1 MCRLRRESSKA
12 MFACSELLELS
23 DAFIDD
29 ELFPQA
35 RAWAVYHLR
44 NCDYCARLVEKKA
57 GLKRLVRTSVRQLTA
72 PASLTQTVRA
82 HIGARN

>member
-1 MCRLRRESSKA
+1 

-29 ELFPQA
+29 ELFPEA
-35 RAWAVYHLR
+35 RAWVLDHLR
-44 NCDYCARLVEKKA
+44 DCGDCSELVEKKA

-72 PASLTQTVRA
+72 PASLRQTLRV
-82 HIGARN
+82 HIGAKN

>member
-1 MCRLRRESSKA
+1 VCRLERGISEA

-29 ELFPQA
+29 ELFPEA
-35 RAWAVYHLR
+35 RAWVLHYLR
-44 NCDYCARLVEKKA
+44 DCGGCSRFVEKEA

-72 PASLTQTVRA
+72 PASLRETVRV
-82 HIGARN
+82 HIGAKN